1 MEFGCPAF
9 ISSSEIASE
18 GGEGSLRPSVDD
30 CTGSESVVF
39 GKVKDVW
46 KKSERRKR
54 DVSCKSAD
62 DDFDSAALESRV
74 WLPAE
79 ETEFRVCKLS
89 GKNAAID
96 CKEWLPRDVV
106 CIVSGRNAA
115 IDCREW
121 LLREDVVGTCED
133 VSGKNAA
140 IDGKEAAID
149 CSEWLACAE
158 VPRWSDAAPR
168 SKLEFEFI
176 NLSTDCGYVP
186 TGASSVSSGS
196 SIISSTSSV
205 TGPKSNSS

>member
-1 MEFGCPAF
+1 L
-9 ISSSEIASE
+9 
-18 GGEGSLRPSVDD
+18 LRPSGGDAAA
-30 CTGSESVVF
+30 SESLPVF

-54 DVSCKSAD
+54 DVSCRSAD
-62 DDFDSAALESRV
+62 DDFDSAGLESTG
-74 WLPAE
+74 WLAGE
-79 ETEFRVCKLS
+79 VTEFRFCKPS

-121 LLREDVVGTCED
+121 LPREDVGTCED
-133 VSGKNAA
+133 VSGKNDA
-140 IDGKEAAID
+140 IDGKDAVID
-149 CSEWLACAE
+149 GREWLACEDVA
-158 VPRWSDAAPR
+158 RWSDVAPR

-186 TGASSVSSGS
+186 TGASSISSGS